1 MKIFLFEFEDRFGF
15 EWCQKN
21 GAGDRFC

>member
-1 MKIFLFEFEDRFGF
+1 MKIFLFEFEDSFGF
-15 EWCQKN
+15 DWCQKN